1 MGRPP
6 KPPEELRSHR
16 VVTFLTEADW
26 SALHRQ
32 AEVDG
37 QSLSATAHRL
47 LHLALSP
54 RVRASNG

>member
-6 KPPEELRSHR
+6 KELRSHR
-16 VVTFLTEADW
+16 VVTFLTKADW

-47 LHLALSP
+47 FHLALSP
-54 RVRASNG
+54 RTRASNG